1 MEILNNQILLILG
14 IAIILFFA
22 LREVYCW
29 YWKINKRIE
38 LQEET
43 NLLLQK
49 LIDQNQKPEINSYE
63 QTEPIEITDVNDPKV
78 MDALLNKLNNSKK

>member
-49 LIDQNQKPEINSYE
+49 LIDQNQKLSINSFD
-63 QTEPIEITDVNDPKV
+63 QTETIEITDVNDPKV